1 MVVSKVLRE
10 FAGGTTVGGLK
21 FLVDPK
27 SSPITKIIWAIA
39 IFVAF
44 MYATLEMGNSVVS
57 K

>member
-1 MVVSKVLRE
+1 MVVLKVLRE

-27 SSPITKIIWAIA
+27 SSPITKIIWAIT

-44 MYATLEMGNSVVS
+44 MYATLEMGNSVVG